1 MGFSTL
7 FTPWLAKN
15 TVAELAERVAGRSRQ
30 LVWQRIQHRIAT
42 LPAAEARGFIR
53 ARSSTIIEDE
63 IDRLVEQEGPKAAGN
78 RDRIS
83 ALASEML
90 MQSILTTTHASR
102 DSRRGYRAAA

>member
-1 MGFSTL
+1 MGLSTL
-7 FTPWLAKN
+7 LSGWLTKD

-30 LVWQRIQHRIAT
+30 SVWQRIQHRINT
-42 LPAAEARGFIR
+42 LPAAEARGYIR
-53 ARSSTIIEDE
+53 ARSAAVIEDE
-63 IDRLVEQEGPKAAGN
+63 IDRLIEQEGPKAAGN

-102 DSRRGYRAAA
+102 ESRRGYRAAA